1 MHNKLRQL
9 RRSRNMTLA
18 QVAEQLGTTAQTV
31 SRLETQVITLSAD
44 WLEKFGALF
53 GVDPGQI
60 LGSRNDPPA
69 ELIGRLDRFG
79 KVTDPGTEPFDIA
92 LPAGPTTAV
101 TLSADIG
108 PYRSGDVLLTSRLY
122 GADIANAVGHD
133 ALVALNEGPVLLR
146 RLLNGQNGHYVL
158 VPLESGETV
167 QYGAALDWAGRVQM
181 RISYL

>member
-1 MHNKLRQL
+1 
-9 RRSRNMTLA
+9 MTLA
-18 QVAEQLGTTAQTV
+18 QVAEQLGTTAQTI

-60 LGSRNDPPA
+60 LGSRTDPPA

-79 KVTDPGTEPFDIA
+79 KLTDPGSEPFDIA
-92 LPAGPTTAV
+92 LPTGPAIAV
-101 TLSADIG
+101 TVSADIG
-108 PYRSGDVLLTSRLY
+108 PYRSGDVLLSNRLF
-122 GADIANAVGHD
+122 GADMANAVGHD
-133 ALVALNEGPVLLR
+133 ALVGLHDGPVLLR

-158 VPLESGETV
+158 VPLDSGESV
-167 QYGAALDWAGRVQM
+167 QYRASLDWAGRVQM